1 MEREQWNVRQPW
13 KQGSGGLMG
22 TREERGL
29 WDLHGPHL
37 VPPLTTCV
45 SLGQVLTS
53 PVTQLPQL
61 WTEMIV
67 AAIPPA
73 WL

>member
-1 MEREQWNVRQPW
+1 
-13 KQGSGGLMG
+13 MG

-29 WDLHGPHL
+29 WDQHGPHL
-37 VPPLTTCV
+37 APPLTTCV